1 MKIRRLKL
9 ETDHWA
15 LMRGAFHR
23 QCTGEHGKTWDL
35 KPNGLWLFG
44 LEFLFNLLD
53 FLGKCLVEQAGTLA
67 PWFAF
72 RFRLGG
78 VGGDF
83 PAVNVLVTLLLA
95 LKFRA
100 QFIFRHI
107 VT

>member
-1 MKIRRLKL
+1 MLTASYVPAVKARTL
-9 ETDHWA
+9 
-15 LMRGAFHR
+15 RG
-23 QCTGEHGKTWDL
+23 
-35 KPNGLWLFG
+35 KPNRLWLFG
-44 LEFLFNLLD
+44 FEFLFNLLD
-53 FLGKCLVEQAGTLA
+53 FLGKCLVEQAGSLA

-83 PAVNVLVTLLLA
+83 PAVNILVTLLLA

-100 QFIFRHI
+100 QFVFRHS

>member
-1 MKIRRLKL
+1 MQASRLL
-9 ETDHWA
+9 AMCQQPRPT
-15 LMRGAFHR
+15 LRF
-23 QCTGEHGKTWDL
+23 
-35 KPNGLWLFG
+35 KPNRLWLFG
-44 LEFLFNLLD
+44 FEFLLNLLD
-53 FLGKCLVEQAGTLA
+53 FLGKRLVEQAGSFA

-72 RFRLGG
+72 RFGLGG

>member
-1 MKIRRLKL
+1 MPAASYVPAA
-9 ETDHWA
+9 EA
-15 LMRGAFHR
+15 
-23 QCTGEHGKTWDL
+23 KTSGF
-35 KPNGLWLFG
+35 KPDRLWLFG
-44 LEFLFNLLD
+44 FQLLFNLLD
-53 FLGKCLVEQAGTLA
+53 FLGKCLVEQAGSLA

-78 VGGDF
+78 VGGHF

>member
-1 MKIRRLKL
+1 MPAPK
-9 ETDHWA
+9 A
-15 LMRGAFHR
+15 
-23 QCTGEHGKTWDL
+23 KTL
-35 KPNGLWLFG
+35 SSKPNRLWLFG
-44 LEFLFNLLD
+44 FEFLFNLLD
-53 FLGKCLVEQAGTLA
+53 LLGERLVEETGSLA
-67 PWFAF
+67 PGFAF

-78 VGGDF
+78 VSGDF

>member
-1 MKIRRLKL
+1 LPAASYVPAV
-9 ETDHWA
+9 EA
-15 LMRGAFHR
+15 
-23 QCTGEHGKTWDL
+23 KTLGLGPDR
-35 KPNGLWLFG
+35 LWLFG
-44 LEFLFNLLD
+44 FQLLFNLLD
-53 FLGKCLVEQAGTLA
+53 FLGKCLVEQAGSLA

>member
-1 MKIRRLKL
+1 MPGRLSP
-9 ETDHWA
+9 
-15 LMRGAFHR
+15 R
-23 QCTGEHGKTWDL
+23 
-35 KPNGLWLFG
+35 GLWLFG
-44 LEFLFNLLD
+44 LEVLFDLLD
-53 FLGKCLVEQAGTLA
+53 FLGKRLVEQAGSLA
-67 PWFAF
+67 PRFAF

>member
-1 MKIRRLKL
+1 MAMRHWSKHDPGLKSK
-9 ETDHWA
+9 
-15 LMRGAFHR
+15 R
-23 QCTGEHGKTWDL
+23 
-35 KPNGLWLFG
+35 LWLFG
-44 LEFLFNLLD
+44 FEFLFNLLD
-53 FLGKCLVEQAGTLA
+53 FLGKCLVEQTGSFT

-100 QFIFRHI
+100 QFIFRHS